1 MVNYNLNN
9 KEVIVFDGVC
19 ALCNNF
25 VIFVIKN
32 DTKNLYKF
40 VSLQNIEQ
48 NKLQDFDKLFNEKIN
63 SIVLIKKELILSKS
77 DAVIEIF
84 RKLSFPYNLSPILL
98 LIPRAIRNWAYNIIA
113 KKRFKIFGKIEY
125 CSIVYSKKNK
135 SILKEKILNSIT
147 DLK

>member
-1 MVNYNLNN
+1 MVINKLYN

-32 DTKNLYKF
+32 DKKNLYKF
-40 VSLQNIEQ
+40 ISLQNIQQ
-48 NKLQDFDKLFNEKIN
+48 NKLRDFDKLFDEKIN
-63 SIVLIKKELILSKS
+63 SILLIKKESILSKS

-84 RKLSFPYNLSPILL
+84 SKLSFPYNLSPILL
-98 LIPRAIRNWAYNIIA
+98 LIPKTIRNWLYNIIA
-113 KKRFKIFGKIEY
+113 KKRFKFFGKIEY
-125 CSIVYSKKNK
+125 CSIVHSKKNK
-135 SILKEKILNSIT
+135 LLLKEKILNSIT

>member
-1 MVNYNLNN
+1 MVNNKLYN
-9 KEVIVFDGVC
+9 KELIVFDGVC

-32 DTKNLYKF
+32 DKKSLYKF
-40 VSLQNIEQ
+40 VSLQSIEQ
-48 NKLQDFDKLFNEKIN
+48 NKLQDFDKLFDEKIN
-63 SIVLIKKELILSKS
+63 SIVLIKKESILSKS

-98 LIPRAIRNWAYNIIA
+98 LIPRELRNLVYKIIA

-125 CSIVYSKKNK
+125 CSIVYAKKNK
-135 SILKEKILNSIT
+135 LMLKGKILDSIS

>member
-1 MVNYNLNN
+1 MVNNKLYN
-9 KEVIVFDGVC
+9 KELIVFDGVC

-32 DTKNLYKF
+32 DKKSLYKF
-40 VSLQNIEQ
+40 VSLQSIEQ
-48 NKLQDFDKLFNEKIN
+48 NKLQDFDKLFDEKIN
-63 SIVLIKKELILSKS
+63 SIVLIKKESILSKS

-98 LIPRAIRNWAYNIIA
+98 LIPRALRNLVYNIIA

-125 CSIVYSKKNK
+125 
-135 SILKEKILNSIT
+135 
-147 DLK
+147 

>member
-1 MVNYNLNN
+1 MVNNKLYN
-9 KEVIVFDGVC
+9 KELIVFDGVC

-32 DTKNLYKF
+32 DKKSLYKF
-40 VSLQNIEQ
+40 VSLQSIEQ
-48 NKLQDFDKLFNEKIN
+48 NKLQDFDKLFDEKIN
-63 SIVLIKKELILSKS
+63 SIVLIKKESILSKS

-98 LIPRAIRNWAYNIIA
+98 LIPRALRNLVYNIIA

-125 CSIVYSKKNK
+125 CSIVYAKKNK
-135 SILKEKILNSIT
+135 LMLKGKILDSIS